1 MFFCPLGVLVVV
13 AAHDVQ
19 GGDGAELLDDVL
31 AADVTGMDDG
41 FAALKRRNGF
51 RTKQSVGV
59 GNHANFHQGPRVR
72 SGVGRQ
78 CNPLSSNG

>member
-1 MFFCPLGVLVVV
+1 MNQQGLPAFDVEAQVIGDVFCPLGVLVVV

-41 FAALKRRNGF
+41 FAALKRRNGLD
-51 RTKQSVGV
+51 RKSVV
-59 GNHANFHQGPRVR
+59 
-72 SGVGRQ
+72 
-78 CNPLSSNG
+78 